1 MRNVA
6 DYFTPTTNTEKE
18 VRSKLKEGRGGEKN
32 KRGKGS
38 KANRSKE
45 TKRNRMQDGER
56 KTKAFTDRVG

>member
-45 TKRNRMQDGER
+45 TKRNTECKMEKER
-56 KTKAFTDRVG
+56 QKHSRIE